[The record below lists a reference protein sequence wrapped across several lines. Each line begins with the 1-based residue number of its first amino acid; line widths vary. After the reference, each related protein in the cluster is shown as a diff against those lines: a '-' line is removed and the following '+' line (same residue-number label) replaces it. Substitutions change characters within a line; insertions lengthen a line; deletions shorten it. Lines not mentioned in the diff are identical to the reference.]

1 MAKHPPKTIAGQ
13 TAASAVPETS
23 QTTPAPREAR
33 KRIEKAYSVLADQ
46 PASLV
51 GLSPEER
58 AQVIVSAVIDNA
70 GNTMVISRVGDLVW
84 NLWPFV
90 TTPNTRDSDKRLDW
104 KGIAEP
110 YREAV
115 QNVLYAYWKQGRAGW
130 ALPGVSQLRTRLSGL
145 LLFCRYCNELNLSS
159 LGDLHPIHIA
169 NFVHEQKKAGK
180 RPKSLT
186 QIFFAVELL
195 YHFRGEHEGTLGF
208 QPWPD
213 SSALDMAGGSGQQ
226 GEDSRKVGLTPLIPV
241 DVAQVLAGYA
251 MRVLGQADALL
262 DARGR
267 GERSAFRDREIT
279 TIRDACFYLIGVLT
293 GMRSSELSSIEV
305 GAGRTEE
312 RNGFVFHWLTSIEH
326 KTKKGVVDYL
336 MPSMGHRILHVME
349 RWSEP
354 HRQRLGEQIAAMEQ
368 KTSPLTKKELQW
380 LATAR
385 SNTRRLFLG
394 NATGGIT
401 PVSGSGWSKNLKQF
415 ARAARTDWNL
425 APHQMRRLYAFT
437 FVRHKLGD
445 MLFLKEQFKH
455 SSIDMSQLYGSNP
468 RQDRALYDDILS
480 ELLRYKGEVIA
491 TWLEKDEPLAGGAGK
506 KIMEMRAQEFPDRK
520 ALVMESSKRV
530 LMRSNGHAW
539 CLAQDE
545 GCGGSGIYAK
555 GSCGGCGN
563 GLIDRRFVPIWQ
575 EAYRHHTELLKDAQ
589 AWGPGAIKRV
599 STDLE
604 QAAKTL
610 RDLGINPEG
619 ASNGQ
624 KDGTD

>member
-1 MAKHPPKTIAGQ
+1 MAKHTSKTISGQ
-13 TAASAVPETS
+13 TVVSAVPETA
-23 QTTPAPREAR
+23 QTSPAPRGAR

-84 NLWPFV
+84 DLWPFV
-90 TTPNTRDSDKRLDW
+90 TTPNTRDSKKRLDW
-104 KGIAEP
+104 EGIPEA

-130 ALPGVSQLRTRLSGL
+130 ALPGVAALGMMLYGLR
-145 LLFCRYCNELNLSS
+145 LFCRYCNELNLSS

-169 NFVHEQKKAGK
+169 NFVHHQKKAGK
-180 RPKSLT
+180 KPNALT
-186 QIFFAVELL
+186 KILLAVELL
-195 YHFRGEHEGTLGF
+195 YIFRGEHEGALGF
-208 QPWPD
+208 HPWPD
-213 SSALDMAGGSGQQ
+213 SSASDMAGQSGQQ
-226 GEDSRKVGLTPLIPV
+226 GADSRKVGLTPLIPV
-241 DVAQVLAGYA
+241 DVASILFRHAENI
-251 MRVLGQADALL
+251 LTQADPLL
-262 DARGR
+262 DARDR
-267 GERSAFRDREIT
+267 GERSAFRDPEIT

-293 GMRSSELSSIEV
+293 GMRSSEISSIEV

-312 RNGFVFHWLTSIEH
+312 RNGFVFHWLTSTEH

-336 MPSMGHRILHVME
+336 MPSMGHRILRVME

-354 HRQRLGEQIAAMEQ
+354 LRQRLAEQIASMEQ
-368 KTSPLTKKELQW
+368 QSSKLTPKELQW
-380 LATAR
+380 IATAR
-385 SNTRRLFLG
+385 SNAKRLFLG
-394 NATGGIT
+394 QGRSGIVA
-401 PVSGSGWSKNLKQF
+401 VSDSSWGINLKQF
-415 ARAARTDWNL
+415 ARAAGTNWKL
-425 APHQMRRLYAFT
+425 APHQMRRLYAYT

-468 RQDRALYDDILS
+468 RQDRALYDDILT

-491 TWLEKDEPLAGGAGK
+491 TWLEKDEPLAGGAGQR
-506 KIMEMRAQEFPDRK
+506 IMEMRAQEFPDRK

-604 QAAKTL
+604 QAAKIL

-619 ASNGQ
+619 ATDGQ
-624 KDGTD
+624 KDGTN